1 MDIQNRIKNI
11 RRYGKTARGQKELIK
26 HLEGHCLT
34 LRQAVYAHCYLCMGY
49 FADGKV
55 DCVMP
60 HCPLYPLMPY
70 NANRV
75 KKVTGRIMT
84 DTQKEKMQAARL

>member
-1 MDIQNRIKNI
+1 MDIQNRIKSI
-11 RRYGKTARGQKELIK
+11 RRYGKTARGQRELIK

-34 LRQAVYAHCYLCMGY
+34 LRQAIYAKCYDCTG
-49 FADGKV
+49 FHADGKV
-55 DCVMP
+55 DCCMP
-60 HCPLYPLMPY
+60 GCPLYPFMPY

-75 KKVTGRIMT
+75 KKVTGRKMT

>member
-1 MDIQNRIKNI
+1 MNTDRIKSI
-11 RRYGKTARGQKELIK
+11 RQYGKTARGQKELIK

-34 LRQAVYAHCYLCMGY
+34 LRQAVYAHCCSCMGY
-49 FADGKV
+49 YADGKN
-55 DCVMP
+55 DCCMP
-60 HCPLYPLMPY
+60 GCPLHPFMPY

-84 DTQKEKMQAARL
+84 DAQKEKMQAARL